1 MFDAAQPI
9 EKNHFPETW
18 NQPTVDVMVASRAP
32 SRLFVLKL
40 IAAAI
45 ALATIAPV
53 VVLASQV

>member
-9 EKNHFPETW
+9 EKNHFPATW
-18 NQPTVDVMVASRAP
+18 NRSTVDVMVASRAP

-45 ALATIAPV
+45 ALATIAPM

>member
-1 MFDAAQPI
+1 MFDGAQRV
-9 EKNHFPETW
+9 EKNHFPAKW
-18 NQPTVDVMVASRAP
+18 NQCTVLRMVEYRTP

>member
-1 MFDAAQPI
+1 MFDAAHLI
-9 EKNHFPETW
+9 EKNHFPATW
-18 NQPTVDVMVASRAP
+18 NQSSVDVMVASRAP
-32 SRLFVLKL
+32 SRLFVLKV

>member
-1 MFDAAQPI
+1 MFDATQRI
-9 EKNHFPETW
+9 EKNHFPAKW
-18 NQPTVDVMVASRAP
+18 NQSTVSAMVVPRAP

-45 ALATIAPV
+45 ALATIAPM

>member
-1 MFDAAQPI
+1 MFDTAQPF
-9 EKNHFPETW
+9 EKNHFPTNW
-18 NQPTVDVMVASRAP
+18 NQSTVSAMVVSRAP

-45 ALATIAPV
+45 ALATIAPM